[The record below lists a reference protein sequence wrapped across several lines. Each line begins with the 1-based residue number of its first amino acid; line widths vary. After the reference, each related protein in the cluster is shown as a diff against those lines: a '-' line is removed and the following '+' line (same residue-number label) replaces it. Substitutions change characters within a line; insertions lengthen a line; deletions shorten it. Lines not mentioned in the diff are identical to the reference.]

1 MTYYPILKQEWG
13 NYLIIAFIDNQFLTS
28 ICFPLVLL
36 DLKTLLGRDWL
47 RKDAVK
53 TEYGN
58 QGGS

>member
-1 MTYYPILKQEWG
+1 MVYDAILKQAWA
-13 NYLIIAFIDNQFLTS
+13 NYPIIPFINFWRQFA
-28 ICFPLVLL
+28 FPLVLL
-36 DLKTLLGRDWL
+36 VLKTLLGRDWL